1 MAQIELNNE
10 NFQLNLLFEGEKNP
24 SEAFDELKDV
34 FQALSALDEVYIA
47 SIANG
52 IHCDYS
58 IQSIEYSSIKTW
70 IAQRIREVPDEAIK
84 EFDWKKLV
92 GHFLLKLKYLVLK
105 YLESNSEIDSKDSIE
120 RLAKEIEVEKTKII
134 NNDKYLLNEVNLYT
148 LINTLEKMVA
158 VLGNLKEKE
167 RIEFKSIDGSAILNR
182 RININKA
189 KILWELGDTNAE
201 HETTEILKIK
211 KIDLLS
217 NNSTWT
223 FKLGTKTIDAK
234 IIDRVWLDKYHS
246 REFPLLPEDSLKVK
260 LKVIYINRPDGSVL
274 KNVYEITEV
283 LKRIDPED
291 GSFQMKLI

>member
-1 MAQIELNNE
+1 MAKVELNNE
-10 NFQLNLLFEGEKNP
+10 NFQLNLLFYGEKSP
-24 SEAFDELKDV
+24 LEAFDELKGV
-34 FQALSALDEVYIA
+34 FQALSVLDDIYLA
-47 SIANG
+47 SIASG
-52 IHCDYS
+52 IQCDYS

-70 IAQRIREVPDEAIK
+70 IAQRIREIPDEAIK

-105 YLESNSEIDSKDSIE
+105 YLEGNSEIDSKNSIE
-120 RLAKEIEVEKTKII
+120 NLANEIEAEKIRII
-134 NNDKYLLNEVNLYT
+134 KNDKYLVNQVNLYT
-148 LINTLEKMVA
+148 LINALEKIVT
-158 VLGNLKEKE
+158 VLGSLREKE
-167 RIEFKSIDGSAILNR
+167 QIEFKSIDGSAILNR
-182 RININKA
+182 KMNINKA

-234 IIDRVWLDKYHS
+234 IVDKKWLDKYHA

-283 LKRIDPED
+283 LKRIDPD
-291 GSFQMKLI
+291 DSLFQMRLI